1 MELRFPFK
9 GYHKGASASTQLPNT
24 SPELQNVRS
33 FDSLDNRGRGGQR
46 PGVDKWSTVL
56 VSNSDLA
63 SPIVEM
69 VQVTVVS

>member
-9 GYHKGASASTQLPNT
+9 GFHKGASASTQPPNT
-24 SPELQNVRS
+24 TPDSQNVRV

-56 VSNSDLA
+56 VSDSVTP
-63 SPIVEM
+63 SPVVEI